1 MYLLLVPLFAAVL
14 FDRIQK
20 LRRSIKKEDR
30 EAVRADSLHV
40 GLIVIV
46 GGILLVLI
54 EVRPE

>member
-20 LRRSIKKEDR
+20 LKRSIKKDDR
-30 EAVRADSLHV
+30 DAVRSESFHV
-40 GLIVIV
+40 GLIIIV
-46 GGILLVLI
+46 GVILLVLI